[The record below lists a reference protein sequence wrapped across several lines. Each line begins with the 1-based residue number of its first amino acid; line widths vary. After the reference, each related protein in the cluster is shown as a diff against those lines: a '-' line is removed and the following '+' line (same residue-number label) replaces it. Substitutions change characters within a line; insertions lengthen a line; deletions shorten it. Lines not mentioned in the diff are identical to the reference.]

1 MTEMLLEISLATVA
15 AEESLTW
22 KWNISY
28 IAKSREQFYSLELLV
43 CFPVDPAY
51 QFHLYLF

>member
-1 MTEMLLEISLATVA
+1 MTEMLLEIYLATVA

-51 QFHLYLF
+51 QFHVYLF